1 MDDFSNIKS
10 RPLETETEIDQGG
23 AFVRQ
28 KNRFSVPFG
37 DGEGE
42 QKAEAGRY
50 RLVWAYGCN
59 WSNRA
64 SIVRE
69 LLGLEDAISV
79 TVVGHGNHERNLGW
93 EFVNDPGGVDAATG
107 VRFLSEL
114 YYNGDPDYTGRPTV
128 PALIDVRTKTV
139 ASNDYHHL
147 TNYFEVAFKP
157 FQKPD
162 APDLYPENLRAEID
176 SLNVWLFNNVNNG
189 VYKCG
194 FAQTIEA
201 YDAAYEVLYDSLDL
215 LEKRLDTRRFLF
227 GDYVTDSDV
236 RLYVTLARF
245 DSAYAITHLGP
256 TKHRLV
262 DYKNLWG
269 YARELWQIPAFRN
282 NTFFREFSRPEF
294 KSKSFFTPYMERFI
308 DQIDFEGLWGTPVHR
323 SFLSHDPEHKLL
335 IPGVSRVEYPNG

>member
-1 MDDFSNIKS
+1 
-10 RPLETETEIDQGG
+10 LETEVEIDKGG

-59 WSNRA
+59 WSNRS

-69 LLGLEDAISV
+69 LLGLEDAISA
-79 TVVGHGNHERNLGW
+79 TVVGHGDHDRNLGW
-93 EFVNDPGGVDAATG
+93 EFVNDPDGVDAATG
-107 VRFLSEL
+107 VQFLSEL
-114 YYNGDPDYTGRPTV
+114 YYNGDPDYQGRPTV
-128 PALIDVRTKTV
+128 PALVDTKTKTV
-139 ASNDYHHL
+139 ANNDYHHL
-147 TNYFEVAFKP
+147 TNYLEVAFKP
-157 FQKPD
+157 FQKAD
-162 APDLYPENLRAEID
+162 APDIYPEALRQEID
-176 SLNVWLFNNVNNG
+176 DFNVWLFNNVNNG

-194 FAQTIEA
+194 FAQSLEA
-201 YDAAYEVLYDSLDL
+201 YNRAYEVLYNSLDL
-215 LEKRLDTRRFLF
+215 LEDRLSRSRFLF

-245 DSAYAITHLGP
+245 DTGYANTHLGP

-282 NTFFREFSRPEF
+282 NTFFREFSRPAFQSKEF
-294 KSKSFFTPYMERFI
+294 FKPYMERFI
-308 DQIDFEGLWGTPVHR
+308 DQIDFEGLWGSPVDR
-323 SFLSHDPEHKLL
+323 GYLSKDPDHKLL
-335 IPGVSRVEYPNG
+335 IPGVSKVDYPNA